1 MKFRRLHEIP
11 YSHRLTGVV
20 AAGAVISGLAAVY
33 CSVFTAAAASTLT
46 NIVWLLGSCNGRI
59 HKAVEVITNVIYEPT
74 KEK

>member
-1 MKFRRLHEIP
+1 MKIRRLHEIP

-20 AAGAVISGLAAVY
+20 VIGAIVSGVAAIY

-46 NIVWLLGSCNGRI
+46 NIIWLLGACNGRI
-59 HKAVEVITNVIYEPT
+59 HKAVNLLTDIIYEPT